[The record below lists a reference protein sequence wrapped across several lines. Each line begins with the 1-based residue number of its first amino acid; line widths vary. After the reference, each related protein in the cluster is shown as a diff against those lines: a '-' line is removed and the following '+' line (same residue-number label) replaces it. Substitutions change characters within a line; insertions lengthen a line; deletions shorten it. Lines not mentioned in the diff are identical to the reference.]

1 MLSLASSGRPAPG
14 PPVHQRKE
22 NSTMAETAKYIT
34 LTDENFEAEVLQS
47 QMPVVV
53 DFWAAWC
60 GPCRLMNPIIDA
72 LATDFAGKA
81 KLAKINIDD
90 YGDLASQYHIMGV
103 PTLLYFKNG
112 SLVDRSEGV
121 IAQAAIADKIIA
133 LL

>member
-1 MLSLASSGRPAPG
+1 
-14 PPVHQRKE
+14 
-22 NSTMAETAKYIT
+22 MAEIAKYIT

-47 QMPVVV
+47 DMPVIV

-60 GPCRLMNPIIDA
+60 GPCRLMNPIIDG
-72 LATDFAGKA
+72 LATDFEGKA

-90 YGDLASQYHIMGV
+90 YGDLASRYHIMGV

-121 IAQAAIADKIIA
+121 IAQAAIADKINA